1 MNGILDLKN
10 KADIYSY
17 SRIHL
22 YLYLACAYLKFLVS
36 GKALGFPLLLQ
47 VQTQS
52 SCNGQCPVCPYTVV
66 SKKLPQGRME
76 WELFSKIA
84 DESASEPLLASF
96 TCMLQ
101 NEPLL
106 DRRVF
111 DCVKYFKS
119 VSKRQKTYIVTNGEL
134 IDRYSLKEIVQSDL
148 DYLVVS
154 LNTNS
159 KDLYMSM
166 NNGLDYDRVRQNI
179 SSLLSDETMRRK
191 VQLSFLITE
200 RNFREVPQ
208 SLRYWH
214 KKGVRTRVI
223 EMSNRAGSLDE
234 YEKVRLKAAYYGG
247 NFLSRLKGRL
257 ITRMMHVVGCHLPF
271 YQMTV
276 LFNGDVIIC
285 CHDWNREVVVGNAKD
300 SSLREI
306 WNSEKMNRIRR
317 AMLRKKYR
325 EIDSCKGCSLVMG

>member
-1 MNGILDLKN
+1 MKSILNLKN
-10 KADIYSY
+10 RVDIFSY
-17 SRIHL
+17 GHIHL
-22 YLYLACAYLKFLVS
+22 YLYLVGAYSKFLIS
-36 GKALGFPLLLQ
+36 GRALDFPLLLQ

-52 SCNGQCPVCPYTVV
+52 SCNGQCSVCPYTVV

-84 DESASEPLLASF
+84 DESASEPLLALF

-111 DCVKYFKS
+111 DCVKHFRS
-119 VSKRQKTYIVTNGEL
+119 ISKDKKTCIVTNGEL
-134 IDRYSLKEIVQSDL
+134 IDRYSIEEMIQSNL
-148 DYLVVS
+148 DYLVIS

-159 KDLYMSM
+159 KDIYISM
-166 NNGLDYDRVRQNI
+166 NNGLDYDRVMKNI
-179 SSLLSDETMRRK
+179 STLLSNETIRRK
-191 VQLSFLITE
+191 VMLSFLITE
-200 RNFREVPQ
+200 RNFQDVSQ
-208 SLRYWH
+208 SLHYWH
-214 KKGVRTRVI
+214 KKGVRTRAI
-223 EMSNRAGSLDE
+223 EICNRAGSLNE
-234 YEKVRLKAAYYGG
+234 YEKLRLKTGYYGS
-247 NFLSRLKGRL
+247 NFPSKLKGRL
-257 ITRMMHVVGCHLPF
+257 ITRVMRVVGCHLPF

-285 CHDWNREVVVGNAKD
+285 CHDWNREVVVGNVKD

-306 WNSEKMNRIRR
+306 WNSERMNNIRR

-325 EIDSCKGCSLVMG
+325 EIDSCKDCSLVVC